1 MAKAKAKA
9 KAKVKVEVK
18 VNVKPLIAFGYQA
31 GDNVETFLEG
41 FGYDA
46 DKHEIAE
53 FCKSNL
59 NIKL

>member
-9 KAKVKVEVK
+9 KAKVEAK

-53 FCKSNL
+53 FCKAHWG
-59 NIKL
+59 IKL

>member
-9 KAKVKVEVK
+9 KSKVEVK

-31 GDNVETFLEG
+31 GDNVETFLAG

-46 DKHEIAE
+46 DKHEVAE
-53 FCKSNL
+53 FCKAQWG
-59 NIKL
+59 IKL

>member
-9 KAKVKVEVK
+9 KSKVEVK
-18 VNVKPLIAFGYQA
+18 LNVKPLIAFGYQA
-31 GDNVETFLEG
+31 GDNVEAFLEG

-53 FCKSNL
+53 FCKAHWG
-59 NIKL
+59 IKL